1 MGLYDREY
9 SREPEPGFH
18 VTAPA
23 TATMQLVI
31 ITGGAYLAQY
41 LFKDFTQL
49 FELTPDWVYRPWECY
64 RLLTYGFLHSLG
76 ERPGEPGVRHILFN
90 MFGLWM
96 FGRELERRLGRASF
110 IAFYLTAIV
119 FAGLVWTVTAH
130 LMSDGLGPVI
140 GASGGVVA
148 VTLLFAMYYPNLDVL
163 FMFAIPMKMWM
174 VGVIIVLLDVQGA
187 IQQSGTTA
195 FTAHLGGAAYS
206 LLYFKTRWNP
216 AMWVVSRFSGVSL
229 KRRPKLRVH
238 EPDEEEA
245 DELSAR
251 VDAILEKIQR
261 EGQDS
266 LTWNE
271 RRVLQKASRKAQE
284 KRK

>member
-18 VTAPA
+18 VTAPT

-31 ITGGAYLAQY
+31 FTGGAYLAQY
-41 LFKDFTQL
+41 LFTDFTGWFAL
-49 FELTPDWVYRPWECY
+49 KADWIYRPWEAY

-76 ERPGEPGVRHILFN
+76 DQPGEPGVRHILFN

-96 FGRELERRLGRASF
+96 FGREIERRLGRGSF
-110 IAFYLTAIV
+110 IAFYLTAII
-119 FAGLVWTVTAH
+119 FAGLVWTAATH
-130 LMSDGLGPVI
+130 LTSGGVGGVI

-148 VTLLFAMYYPNLDVL
+148 VTLLFALFYPHLEVL

-174 VGVIIVLLDVQGA
+174 VGVLIVLLDVQGA
-187 IQQSGTTA
+187 VQQSGTTA

-206 LLYFKTRWNP
+206 LLYFKTGWNP
-216 AMWVVSRFSGVSL
+216 AMWLTGMFSGISL

-238 EPDEEEA
+238 APRDDE
-245 DELSAR
+245 DELSTK
-251 VDAILEKIQR
+251 VDAILEKIQAQ
-261 EGQDS
+261 GQDS

-271 RRVLQKASRKAQE
+271 RRILQKASKKAKE
-284 KRK
+284 KRR